1 MKDIPLKD
9 VYFFVIERAIKSV
22 RRYSQN
28 VFNDH
33 SFDLTVDQWIVL
45 KRIHESEGIT
55 QAEIA
60 EDVIKDNASVTRIID
75 QLVKKELVS
84 RQPHAGDRRRF
95 SLTLTKHGVQ
105 LYKKILP
112 VIIRMR
118 AQGIEGISEK
128 ELKTTINVLNKIAEN
143 AVHLH

>member
-28 VFNDH
+28 VFNDL

-60 EDVIKDNASVTRIID
+60 DDVIKDNASVTRIID
-75 QLVKKELVS
+75 QLVKKEVVN
-84 RQPHAGDRRRF
+84 RQPHADDRRRF
-95 SLTLTKHGVQ
+95 SLILTKKGVK
-105 LYKKILP
+105 LYDNILP
-112 VIIRMR
+112 VILRMR
-118 AQGIEGISEK
+118 TQGIDGISER
-128 ELKTTINVLNKIAEN
+128 ELKTTIKVLNKIAEN
-143 AVHLH
+143 AVNLH